1 MLFACFPRPILFE
14 PNILNEN
21 LETYE
26 IEIKQAISKVGSM
39 RDSMLNVDSTHKL
52 RENIFEVARLKDLRQ
67 AIFFH
72 ATNFLKE
79 IGYKNTDSLHF
90 ENVWANISRKGDY
103 LFPHVHN
110 GSLLS
115 GVYYVKCDMKDKIKF
130 FNIPSMLPE
139 PVEYNQYNAQFVEH
153 TCIPGSLMMFT
164 SDMLHG
170 TEKQI
175 GEEKIAISFNMTL

>member
-1 MLFACFPRPILFE
+1 
-14 PNILNEN
+14 
-21 LETYE
+21 
-26 IEIKQAISKVGSM
+26 M

-90 ENVWANISRKGDY
+90 ENVWANISHKGDY

-130 FNIPSMLPE
+130 FMCLGNHDYGKYLGLFNIDNSI
-139 PVEYNQYNAQFVEH
+139 NRTN
-153 TCIPGSLMMFT
+153 
-164 SDMLHG
+164 
-170 TEKQI
+170 
-175 GEEKIAISFNMTL
+175 